1 MRTLLRVVGG
11 IWAII
16 GAANI
21 FTSPVFDP
29 SNKLYSQTGSGF
41 VLIFNVMLFIIPGL
55 LVAGIGSIIKKK
67 AKEKK
72 CPHCAE
78 MISLEATLCKHCKS
92 TVTA

>member
-11 IWAII
+11 IWALI
-16 GAANI
+16 GVGNI
-21 FTSPVFDP
+21 FMSPAFDP
-29 SNKLYSQTGSGF
+29 SNKAFSQTSSAVVLLF
-41 VLIFNVMLFIIPGL
+41 NILIFVIPGL

-78 MISLEATLCKHCKS
+78 MISVEATLCKHCKS
-92 TVTA
+92 PVIA